1 MSIRH
6 FWFVAFM
13 LFSYASSSQL
23 NSGLIAHLPMNGT
36 GADISGN
43 GNNAL
48 PSGGVTPSPNRHMV
62 LSSATHFNG
71 ANESGVLNFATP
83 LFNGRTAF
91 TMSYWFSL
99 NTLSNGMSLVGQ
111 DNILETGFYTAPNR
125 IAIFHPNG
133 FLDVMI
139 TAPANTWQHLAIT
152 TSTTGIAAY
161 LNGVLVGSV
170 NGNYTLGSNTSTTNI
185 GGNVVNQ
192 NNNSWLNGR
201 IDDVRFYNR
210 VLTATEIA
218 ELAAN
223 NGTSVAITSIST
235 TSICAGSDITAN
247 YTASGLLFSENE
259 FVLQL
264 SNASGSFAFPIDLAR
279 VTSTSSGAITA
290 TIPDGTLSGTGY
302 KLRVVSTALDAASA
316 GSADIA
322 ITGIIGNIPNPAQF
336 RYIGKVNNKNLY
348 VGLTAQ
354 TWANGSAACI
364 ANGGRLATIST
375 VEENILIANN
385 LTTTFGFFG
394 LNDGITEGVFLYPNN
409 EPLTYS
415 NWAQGEPNNASNNE
429 DFGEITASGRWNDLG
444 PASTRLPVLQ
454 LNTLSPNVSAC
465 VGSNLT
471 LTATSI
477 AGATYSWS
485 GPNGHSGSAN
495 TTTINAINANS
506 AGTYNVLI
514 QQNGCSVSLPAS
526 VSLSAFPIGVGESS
540 ALLPS
545 LNNGRV
551 LHYPMNGNANDISG
565 NGFNGTTQGGV
576 TNDIN
581 RFDEPSG
588 ALRLNG
594 TNGFIDAPDGDY
606 FGSGSF
612 SISAWMRPV
621 AFNSWSRIMDF
632 GIGQGN
638 QNVLI
643 GATNGTTGRA
653 AIQTYNA
660 TTPSTVVTAPNA
672 VTLNQWTHVAFV
684 FENGAGRLYVNG
696 VLVNQGPQLFP
707 QSVVRTLCYIGRSN
721 WAADGFLNGTLDD
734 FRIYNRVLSD
744 VELASLVTEQP
755 EPLSIIADG
764 GTLCAGNTVNLR
776 IINSQPGVSYRLR
789 NAQNLAFIGNAQNGT
804 GDTLTFSSGAL
815 TTGITFEFVA
825 TSLISGCE
833 RIIAV
838 PSNVTVLPL
847 PDAPTAI
854 NGSVC
859 LSGEVTI
866 GASSPVSNASYNWY
880 LTPTGGTPIAGNNTS
895 AFVTPQLNVSQDY
908 YVSVVNANGCESPR
922 SVVSAVVINPL
933 NPPVD
938 LVSDLILFY
947 RMDGNITDES
957 GNNINGTVLGGPSF
971 YSSDRN
977 GNENAALN
985 IGVGAYVDAGNPA
998 AFNALTNEVTISMWV
1013 RQTQSWFG
1021 DQTPLMNK
1029 WGGTGIYMA
1038 LDGFNAGNPQNPV
1051 RWRINGNNFLTSN
1064 TNVPLLQW
1072 HHIVCTYNGSQL
1084 RVYQNGVLTGTLNQT
1099 GNIPGTGNNLQIG
1112 RQSNGLGAID
1122 FRGDLDQVR
1131 VYARALNQSEISTLF
1146 NNESVAFGPQAF
1158 CDGQG
1163 NVTLSTFDFPGATYQ
1178 WTGPNGYA
1186 SNLQNPP
1193 VINNAVAGVHDG
1205 EYNLEVT
1212 VNGCTS
1218 DPQPVNV
1225 VINEFPDAPTTTD
1238 AFVCQSGNAT
1248 LTAAGALA
1256 GGSYR
1261 WYTAPSGGSPI
1272 ANQTGATFTVNNVTA
1287 TTVYYVSIVNNGC
1300 EGPRAPVT
1308 VFYFTTLETN
1318 LPVIGGNACSSDEFV
1333 TIQVSNTQ
1341 AGTQYQPFLG
1351 TTAIGTS
1358 QQGPGT
1364 LIWNIA
1370 VDDLNVGSNTI
1381 TIQASQPGCGSGNL
1395 TSTAT
1400 VNITAAAIPTIT
1412 ASNGLNLCSG
1422 QSTTLNASAGASYLW
1437 STGAQT
1443 SSVTVNASGSFSV
1456 AVTDANGCV
1465 ATSSTVN
1472 VLVNQTPTPTIT
1484 PQGNTTFCEG
1494 QTVTLVASGGQSYQW
1509 SNGSTASSIVVS
1521 QSSNITLTAFNGNC
1535 SATSA
1540 PITIT
1545 VNPQPTLTLSATD
1558 LVLCPGELVT
1568 LTSSSNGT
1576 VIWLNGVEEGVPFAP
1591 TQTTT
1596 YNAAAISAQSCSAQ
1610 GSITITVENVSPPVI
1625 SASQSV
1631 LCEGTGSAT
1640 LQVPNVYSGYHWSNS
1655 NGEIIGA
1662 TSNSLV
1668 VSTAD
1673 IYTVNVTTANGCSVS
1688 NNFII
1693 TNSPTPESSFTMSA
1707 SSICSG
1713 AQAVLTATAVDG
1725 ATYQWLRNGSVVQN
1739 GGLTYNASQPGQY
1752 TLIVTSSQGCSATS
1766 DVQTLTVQSLPQ
1778 PQISAT
1784 VTQIC
1789 PGTNSTI
1796 TATPID
1802 GATYQWLFN
1811 GQQVIDATGI
1821 SFITT
1826 QAGNYQVQATLGC
1839 TGISNTV
1846 VITSLPLPS
1855 GNGNI
1860 NGSANFC
1867 FGDVLEYSI
1876 SGVNNA
1882 TSYQW
1887 NISPSNAASIGA
1899 GQGTN
1904 TAIVNT
1910 TNQNFTLTVIPS
1922 NACGTGAAESISVF
1936 GTDEFPC
1943 TFEILFAGF
1952 PTNICQGATV
1962 VFTNYSD
1969 ANQFGGGVPTWNF
1982 GAGATPSTAT
1992 GNGPHT
1998 VTYSTAGAK
2007 NVTLSY
2013 IDPFSG
2019 FVIDA
2024 LVRNTYIQV
2033 SAGDVSTSPIEG
2045 LTLLDC
2051 ATTNGNYSV
2060 ENTVGS
2066 TYQWTVPAG
2075 AQILS
2080 GQGSAAI
2087 VVDFNGAEGNVSVVE
2102 TSAAGCVGS
2111 AQTLA
2116 VECTV
2121 GVGEELISETGIQIY
2136 PNPTRDNIVIEFK
2149 NSEGNNELNS
2159 RGIRLE
2165 VLDISGRIVQTH
2177 LITNLRTTLS
2187 MANLAQGT
2195 YLLKIHTPI
2204 IQTFNVVKM

>member
-6 FWFVAFM
+6 FWFAALM
-13 LFSYASSSQL
+13 LVSTTSIAQL
-23 NSGLIAHLPMNGT
+23 NTGLIAHLPMNGT

-43 GNNAL
+43 GNNAI

-71 ANESGVLNFATP
+71 ANESGSLSFATP

-99 NTLSNGMSLVGQ
+99 NTLTNGMSLVGQ

-161 LNGVLVGSV
+161 LNGTLVGSV
-170 NGNYTLGSNTSTTNI
+170 NGNYTLGSNTTPTRI

-210 VLTATEIA
+210 VLTPSEIA
-218 ELAAN
+218 QLAAT
-223 NGTSVAITSIST
+223 NGASVVLTSVST
-235 TSICAGSDITAN
+235 NSICAGSDITAN
-247 YTASGLLFSENE
+247 YTASGLLFPENE

-279 VTSTSSGAITA
+279 VTSSSSGAITA
-290 TIPDGTLSGTGY
+290 TIPDGTPSGTGY

-336 RYIGKVNNKNLY
+336 RYIGKVNNKNFYL
-348 VGLTAQ
+348 GLTAQ

-385 LTTTFGFFG
+385 LTTTFAFFG
-394 LNDGITEGVFLYPNN
+394 LNDAVTEEVFVYPNG

-415 NWAQGEPNNASNNE
+415 NWAQGEPNNSSNNE

-444 PASTRLPVLQ
+444 PASTRLPILQ
-454 LNTLSPNVSAC
+454 LNALSPNINAC

-471 LTATSI
+471 LTATAIS
-477 AGATYSWS
+477 GATYSWS

-495 TTTINAINANS
+495 STTISAFSSNAQGNY
-506 AGTYNVLI
+506 TVQI
-514 QQNGCSVSLPAS
+514 QQNGCSVSLTSNVALAP
-526 VSLSAFPIGVGESS
+526 FPIGIGETATLPTSVNTGL
-540 ALLPS
+540 ALY
-545 LNNGRV
+545 
-551 LHYPMNGNANDISG
+551 YPMNGNANDASG
-565 NGFNGTTQGGV
+565 NGLNGTLQGGV
-576 TNDIN
+576 TNDLN
-581 RFDEPSG
+581 RFDEPSS

-612 SISAWMRPV
+612 SISSWMRLS
-621 AFNSWSRIMDF
+621 AFNTWSRIMDF
-632 GIGQGN
+632 GIGQAN

-643 GATNGTTGRA
+643 GATNGTTGRP
-653 AIQTYNA
+653 AIQTYNG

-696 VLVNQGPQLFP
+696 SLVNQGPQLFP
-707 QSVVRTLCYIGRSN
+707 QSIVRTLCYIGRSN
-721 WAADGFLNGTLDD
+721 WASDGFLNGTLDD
-734 FRIYNRVLSD
+734 FRIYNRVITEA
-744 VELASLVTEQP
+744 ELAAMVMEQP
-755 EPLSIIADG
+755 EPLNIITDG

-776 IINSQPGVSYRLR
+776 VINSQPGVSYRLR
-789 NAQNLAFIGNAQNGT
+789 NAQSLAFIGNAQNGT

-825 TSLISGCE
+825 TSLLSGCE
-833 RIIAV
+833 RVITV
-838 PSNVTVLPL
+838 PSNITVLPL

-866 GASSPVSNASYNWY
+866 GASSPVNNATYNWY
-880 LTPTGGTPIAGNNTS
+880 LTPTGGNPIAGNNT
-895 AFVTPQLNVSQDY
+895 ATFVTPVLTTSRDY
-908 YVSVVNANGCESPR
+908 YVSVVNANGCESAR

-985 IGVGAYVDAGNPA
+985 IGPGAYVDAGNPE
-998 AFNALTNEVTISMWV
+998 AFNALTNQVTISMWV
-1013 RQTQSWFG
+1013 RQTQSFFG
-1021 DQTPLMNK
+1021 SQTPLLNK

-1038 LDGFNAGNPQNPV
+1038 LDGFNASNPQNPV
-1051 RWRINGNNFLTSN
+1051 RWRINGSNFLNSN

-1072 HHIVCTYNGSQL
+1072 HHIVCTYNGAQL
-1084 RVYQNGVLTGTLNQT
+1084 RIYQNGVLTGTLNQT

-1131 VYARALNQSEISTLF
+1131 VYARALNQSEVSTLF

-1163 NVTLSTFDFPGATYQ
+1163 NVTLSTFNFPGATYQ
-1178 WTGPNGYA
+1178 WTGPNGY
-1186 SNLQNPP
+1186 SSTLQNPP

-1218 DPQPVNV
+1218 EPQPVNV

-1238 AFVCQSGNAT
+1238 AYVCQSGNAT
-1248 LTAAGALA
+1248 LTAAGAPA

-1261 WYTAPSGGSPI
+1261 WYTAPTGGSPI
-1272 ANQTGATFTVNNVTA
+1272 SGQTAATFTVNNVTA
-1287 TTVYYVSIVNNGC
+1287 TTTYYVSIINNGC
-1300 EGPRAPVT
+1300 EGPRSPVT

-1318 LPVIGGNACSSDEFV
+1318 LPVTGGSACSSDEFV

-1351 TTAIGTS
+1351 TTAISTL

-1370 VDDLNVGSNTI
+1370 VDDLNVGSNII

-1395 TSTAT
+1395 TNTAT
-1400 VNITAAAIPTIT
+1400 VNITAASVPVIS

-1422 QSTTLNASAGASYLW
+1422 QTTTLTASAGASYLW
-1437 STGAQT
+1437 NTGAV
-1443 SSVTVNASGSFSV
+1443 SSSISVSSAGAFNVT
-1456 AVTDANGCV
+1456 VTDANGCV
-1465 ATSSTVN
+1465 ATSNTVN
-1472 VLVNQTPTPTIT
+1472 VAVNETPTPTIT
-1484 PQGNTTFCEG
+1484 AQGSTTFC
-1494 QTVTLVASGGQSYQW
+1494 QSQSVTLVASGGQSYQW
-1509 SNGSTASSIVVS
+1509 STGSTASSIVVT
-1521 QSSNITLTAFNGNC
+1521 QSANITLTAFNGNC

-1540 PITIT
+1540 PLTIT
-1545 VNPQPTLTLSATD
+1545 VNPLPTLMLNASD

-1576 VIWLNGVEEGVPFAP
+1576 VFWLNDVEEGVPFAP
-1591 TQTTT
+1591 SQTTT
-1596 YNAAAISAQSCSAQ
+1596 YSASAVSAESCSTS

-1640 LQVPNVYSGYHWSNS
+1640 LQVPNVYSVYQWSDS
-1655 NGEIIGA
+1655 NGEISGA

-1668 VSTAD
+1668 VTTAD
-1673 IYTVNVTTANGCSVS
+1673 IYTVNVTTVNGCSAS

-1693 TNSPTPESSFTMSA
+1693 TNSPAPVASFTMSA

-1713 AQAVLTATAVDG
+1713 SQAVFTATAVDG
-1725 ATYQWLRNGSVVQN
+1725 ATYQWLRNGSVVQD
-1739 GGLTYNASQPGQY
+1739 GGLTYNASVGGEY
-1752 TLIVTSSQGCSATS
+1752 TLVVTSAQGCSAVS
-1766 DVQTLTVQSLPQ
+1766 VAQTLTVEALPQ
-1778 PQISAT
+1778 PQISAN

-1789 PGTNSTI
+1789 PGSNTTI
-1796 TATPID
+1796 SVTPID
-1802 GATYQWLFN
+1802 GASYQWLLN
-1811 GQQVIDATGI
+1811 GQAIANATN
-1821 SFITT
+1821 STLVAT
-1826 QAGNYQVQATLGC
+1826 QAGNYQVQAALGC
-1839 TGISNTV
+1839 TGVSNTIT
-1846 VITSLPLPS
+1846 ITSLSLPS

-1860 NGSANFC
+1860 SGFTDFC
-1867 FGDVLEYSI
+1867 FGDAIEYTI
-1876 SGVNNA
+1876 SGISNA

-1887 NISPSNAASIGA
+1887 SVNPANAASIGA
-1899 GQGTN
+1899 GQGSN
-1904 TAIVNT
+1904 SVVVNT
-1910 TNQNFTLTVIPS
+1910 TNQNFTLNVTPS
-1922 NACGTGAAESISVF
+1922 NACGTGPTEAISVF

-1943 TFEILFAGF
+1943 SFEILFAGF

-1982 GAGATPSTAT
+1982 GPGATPSTAT

-1998 VTYSTAGAK
+1998 VTYNTAGSK
-2007 NVTLSY
+2007 TVTLSY
-2013 IDPFSG
+2013 VDPFSG

-2024 LVRNTYIQV
+2024 LVRTAYIQV
-2033 SAGDVSTSPIEG
+2033 NTGDVDTSPING
-2045 LTLLDC
+2045 PTLLDC
-2051 ATTNGNYSV
+2051 ANVNGIFSV
-2060 ENTVGS
+2060 DSTEGS
-2066 TYQWTVPAG
+2066 TYQWSVPVG
-2075 AQILS
+2075 GQIVI
-2080 GQGSAAI
+2080 GQGSSTI
-2087 VVDFNGAEGNVSVVE
+2087 EVDFNGAAGIVSVVE
-2102 TSAAGCVGS
+2102 TSAGGCVGS

-2121 GVGEELISETGIQIY
+2121 GVGEESVIKTNISIY
-2136 PNPTRDNIVIEFK
+2136 PNPTRDNLIIEF
-2149 NSEGNNELNS
+2149 NNNELNS
-2159 RGIRLE
+2159 GGIRLE
-2165 VLDISGRIVQTH
+2165 VLDISGRIIQTH